1 MHIRYKIIRYPLLM
15 VGTIIILLFLSP
27 FLLSWITKTALS
39 VLDGGQV
46 RVNWLNT
53 AEILSSYPR
62 LQFQFS
68 QDIEPEVVT
77 ASFYME
83 PVISGTWNWLEEDLA
98 VWQPDTSILSG
109 QSIRFGFQNP
119 EASLDSNSSRLKSI
133 EWQAFIR
140 EPEIVF
146 LKGAGNGKELFKI
159 SQNDP
164 EIEIQ
169 LTQTDGKI
177 VEFTISPDGEQILFS
192 KSNDRSGLDLWLM
205 NRNGQGQSM
214 ILDCG
219 VDRCS
224 SPDWNPVRDDVVFT
238 IEKSGNGTSFLHGEL
253 PRLYILNLITGTT
266 TQIIDDVNKVGY
278 DPIWSSR
285 GQWITFWEGMD
296 GGTVILHGSSKEV
309 GFADPSSE
317 DTGCWSPE
325 ERYFYYSDVKEEGLP
340 IVSII
345 YQVEILTGMRDY
357 FTGSDLFDL
366 GYNYYYPVCHPQG
379 QGLLAVVQVDPK
391 IPQRELW
398 WVLPDGSYEVVFNDL
413 SQIVTQFSWSS
424 DGSKVLFLSDSLTG
438 LSDGSKIGI
447 WKTESLSSQQLFSD
461 YVFQVNWLP

>member
-1 MHIRYKIIRYPLLM
+1 MHKRRLVFRYPLLM
-15 VGTIIILLFLSP
+15 IGIIIIILFFSP

-46 RVNWLNT
+46 RANWLNT

-68 QDIEPEVVT
+68 QDIEPEVVIT
-77 ASFYME
+77 SFNVE
-83 PVISGTWNWLEEDLA
+83 PEISGTWRWLEEDLA
-98 VWQPDTSILSG
+98 VWQPDASIPPG
-109 QSIRFGFQNP
+109 QSIHFGFQNP
-119 EASLDSNSSRLKSI
+119 EASLVSNSKRLKSY

-140 EPEIVF
+140 DPEIAF
-146 LKGAGNGKELFKI
+146 LKGVGNGKELFKI
-159 SQNDP
+159 SPHNP

-177 VEFTISPDGEQILFS
+177 VDFTVSPDGEQILFS
-192 KSNDRSGLDLWLM
+192 RSNDRLGQDLWIM
-205 NRNGQGQSM
+205 NRNGQTQTM

-219 VDRCS
+219 DDICS
-224 SPDWNPVRDDVVFT
+224 SADWNPLRDEFVFT
-238 IEKSGNGTSFLHGEL
+238 IEHFSNDTSSLNAEL
-253 PRLYILNLITGTT
+253 PKPYVLNLISGITT
-266 TQIIDDVNKVGY
+266 PVMDDDNKVGY

-296 GGTVILHGSSKEV
+296 GGIVILHGTSKEA
-309 GFADPSSE
+309 GFADLSSE

-325 ERYFYYSDVKEEGLP
+325 ERFFYYSDVKEEGLP
-340 IVSII
+340 IISII
-345 YQVEILTGMRDY
+345 YQVDILTGLRDY
-357 FTGSDLFDL
+357 FTGSALFDL
-366 GYNYYYPVCHPQG
+366 GYNYYYPACHPQG

-398 WVLPDGSYEVVFNDL
+398 WIKPDGSYKVVYDDL
-413 SQIVTQFSWSS
+413 SQIMTQFSWSP
-424 DGSKVLFLSDSLTG
+424 DGSMVLFLSDSLTG

-447 WKTESLSSQQLFSD
+447 REVESLSSQLLFSD
-461 YVFQVNWLP
+461 YVFQVHWLP

>member
-1 MHIRYKIIRYPLLM
+1 MHKRRLFFRYPLLL
-15 VGTIIILLFLSP
+15 VGIIIILFFSP

-53 AEILSSYPR
+53 AEILSSHPR

-68 QDIEPEVVT
+68 QDIEPEVVN
-77 ASFYME
+77 ASFYVE
-83 PVISGTWNWLEEDLA
+83 PEISGTWSWLEADLA
-98 VWQPDTSILSG
+98 VWQPDEPIPPG
-109 QSIRFGFQNP
+109 QSIRFGFLNP
-119 EASLDSNSSRLKSI
+119 EASLDSNVSSLKPF

-140 EPEIVF
+140 EPEIAF
-146 LKGAGNGKELFKI
+146 LKGVGKGKELFKI
-159 SQNDP
+159 AP
-164 EIEIQ
+164 ENSKIEIQ

-177 VEFTISPDGEQILFS
+177 VDFTVSPDGEQILFS
-192 KSNDRSGLDLWLM
+192 KSNERSGLDLWIM
-205 NRNGQGQSM
+205 NRGGQAQTM

-224 SPDWNPVRDDVVFT
+224 SADWNPLRDEIVFT
-238 IEKSGNGTSFLHGEL
+238 IEKSSDETSFINGEL
-253 PRLYILNLITGTT
+253 SKPYILNLITGTT
-266 TQIIDDVNKVGY
+266 TPLLNDPQKAGY
-278 DPIWSSR
+278 DPTWSSR
-285 GQWITFWEGMD
+285 GQWISFWEGID
-296 GGTVILHGSSKEV
+296 SGIVILHSSSKEV

-345 YQVEILTGMRDY
+345 YQVDILTGLRDN
-357 FTGSDLFDL
+357 FTSNDLFDL

-391 IPQRELW
+391 IPTREIW
-398 WVLPDGSYEVVFNDL
+398 WVLPDGSYKVVYDDL
-413 SQIVTQFSWSS
+413 SQIVTQYSWSP
-424 DGSKVLFLSDSLTG
+424 DGSKVLFLSDSLPG

-447 WKTESLSSQQLFSD
+447 REVESLSSQQFFSD
-461 YVFQVNWLP
+461 HVFQAHWLP

>member
-1 MHIRYKIIRYPLLM
+1 MHKRRSVFRYPLLL
-15 VGTIIILLFLSP
+15 VGIIIIILFFSP

-39 VLDGGQV
+39 VLEGGQV
-46 RVNWLNT
+46 RANWLNT
-53 AEILSSYPR
+53 ADILSSHPR

-68 QDIEPEVVT
+68 QDIVPEGVN
-77 ASFYME
+77 ASFYVDPE
-83 PVISGTWNWLEEDLA
+83 ISGTWSWLEEDLA
-98 VWQPDTSILSG
+98 VWQPDVPIPPG

-119 EASLDSNSSRLKSI
+119 EASLDSNIGRLKPF

-140 EPEIVF
+140 EPEIAF
-146 LKGAGNGKELFKI
+146 LKGVGNGKELFKI
-159 SQNDP
+159 SPQTP

-177 VEFTISPDGEQILFS
+177 VDFTVSPDGEQILFS
-192 KSNDRSGLDLWLM
+192 KLNDRSGLDLWLM
-205 NRNGQGQSM
+205 NRDGQTQTM

-224 SPDWNPVRDDVVFT
+224 SADWNPLRDEIVFT
-238 IEKSGNGTSFLHGEL
+238 LEKSSDEASFMNGDL
-253 PRLYILNLITGTT
+253 PKSYILNLITGNTKPLLNDL
-266 TQIIDDVNKVGY
+266 QKAGY

-285 GQWITFWEGMD
+285 GQWITYWEGMD
-296 GGTVILHGSSKEV
+296 GGIMILHGTSKEV
-309 GFADPSSE
+309 GYADPSSE
-317 DTGCWSPE
+317 DTGCWSTE

-345 YQVEILTGMRDY
+345 YQVDILTGLRDY
-357 FTGSDLFDL
+357 YTSSALYDL
-366 GYNYYYPVCHPQG
+366 GYNYYYPTCHPQG
-379 QGLLAVVQVDPK
+379 QGLLTVVQVDPK

-398 WVLPDGSYEVVFNDL
+398 WIKPGGSYQKISTDL
-413 SQIVTQFSWSS
+413 TQMITQFSWSP

-447 WKTESLSSQQLFSD
+447 KDVGTLSTQQLFSD
-461 YVFQVNWLP
+461 YVFQAHWLP